1 MNIKKH
7 IFLYLFSILFS
18 TIYLNAN
25 ELRIITNEE
34 PPTNYLDENQE
45 IVGITVDVVKKLKE
59 ELKLDTQIEFM
70 PWTKAY
76 NIALEKPNIVIFTG
90 GKTFERIKEG
100 FHFIGPIVTKKHI
113 LFSKATKNIE
123 VSTALDIKKQELKIG
138 AMQND
143 WRSKYFKDKGLIV
156 SDVLNHQENVNK
168 LMLGKID
175 LLTSSS
181 LEFPF
186 IMKKANI
193 SMDKIKDSYTF
204 KEFDSYIMISKET
217 SRKDVK
223 KWKLAFKKLQK
234 TDFFEKTAKKWSE
247 ILDINLEYSK
257 AKGFYKQ

>member
-7 IFLYLFSILFS
+7 IFLYSLLLILS
-18 TIYLNAN
+18 NIYLNAN

-34 PPTNYLDENQE
+34 PPTNYLDENKN
-45 IVGITVDVVKKLKE
+45 IIGITVDVVNKLKE

-70 PWTKAY
+70 PWTQAY
-76 NIALEKPNIVIFTG
+76 NTALENPNILIFTG

-100 FHFIGPIVTKKHI
+100 FHFIGPIVTKKHT
-113 LFSKATKNIE
+113 LFSKASKNIE
-123 VSTALDIKKQELKIG
+123 VSTALDIKKQKLKIG
-138 AMQND
+138 AMEND

-186 IMKKANI
+186 IMQKANI
-193 SMDKIKDSYTF
+193 SMNKIKDTYVF
-204 KEFDSYIMISKET
+204 KEFDSYIMISKST
-217 SRKDVK
+217 PRKDVK

-234 TDFFEKTAKKWSE
+234 TDFFEKTAQKWSE
-247 ILDINLEYSK
+247 ILDINLQYTK
-257 AKGFYKQ
+257 DKGFFKQ